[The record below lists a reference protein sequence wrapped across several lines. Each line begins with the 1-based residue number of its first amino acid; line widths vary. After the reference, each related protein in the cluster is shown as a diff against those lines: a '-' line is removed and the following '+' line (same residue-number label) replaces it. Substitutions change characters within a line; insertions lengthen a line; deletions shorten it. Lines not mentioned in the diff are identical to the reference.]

1 MSALLHIAIND
12 LREKNRVL
20 WENPLGW
27 GIREDIFEEVTG
39 NGILK
44 KFKLSESDLEKEL
57 VQKLLGGGLSNMF

>member
-1 MSALLHIAIND
+1 MSALLRIAIND

-27 GIREDIFEEVTG
+27 GIREDIFEEATG

>member
-1 MSALLHIAIND
+1 MSALLRIAIND